1 MTARALA
8 VFGYGVLTAPDGEAG
23 VRLFQ
28 QHADDIACVLLDLTM
43 PRLDGEATLC
53 AILAWRPGARVVM
66 MTGYSEADTAE
77 RLAGMGVADF
87 LQKPFELGRLRD
99 VVERATSG

>member
-1 MTARALA
+1 
-8 VFGYGVLTAPDGEAG
+8 
-23 VRLFQ
+23 
-28 QHADDIACVLLDLTM
+28 
-43 PRLDGEATLC
+43 
-53 AILAWRPGARVVM
+53 M